1 MRWRLIAATII
12 FLLTTAQSREPQS
25 QTTPTF
31 SISVNLIKVPISI
44 FDESGSPVQKPL
56 REDLRLYEDG
66 HLQQIRSF
74 GVDINPT
81 SVVLLLDTSATV
93 KKELKKIKE
102 AAENFASELSDD
114 DRISIIAFSDE
125 PDLLLDWTDDTKQV
139 GKALRKI
146 DQGLRTALYD
156 AMLMGARDQLR
167 GIDGRKALILLT
179 DCLNNQSVASF
190 QEASNAILQSQA
202 SLYVVSKTVMVR
214 QAAYKQRRVVM
225 LAGIYKR
232 LFGDDNYIEE
242 FFKKRETEMTELA
255 ESTGG
260 RCYFPSD
267 YDRIKGVYAEVAKE
281 LKNQLYLTYIS
292 NQTMSPGS
300 YHRISIEY
308 LAPSSKLIYRK
319 GYYYSPA
326 PSTTRIR

>member
-1 MRWRLIAATII
+1 MAATII
-12 FLLTTAQSREPQS
+12 FLLTTAQSREPRS

-31 SISVNLIKVPISI
+31 SVSVNLIKVPISI
-44 FDESGSPVQKPL
+44 CDENGSPVQKPL
-56 REDLRLYEDG
+56 REDIRLYEDG
-66 HLQQIRSF
+66 HLQQVRSF
-74 GVDINPT
+74 GVDLNPI

-102 AAENFASELSDD
+102 AAEDFASELSGD
-114 DRISIIAFSDE
+114 DRISIIAFADE
-125 PDLLLDWTDDTKQV
+125 PDLLLDWTDNTKLV

-146 DQGLRTALYD
+146 DPGLRTALYD

-167 GIDGRKALILLT
+167 GIEGRKALILLT
-179 DCLNNQSVASF
+179 DCLNNQSIASF
-190 QEASNAILQSQA
+190 QEASNAIIQSQA
-202 SLYVVSKTVMVR
+202 SLYVVSKTNIVR

-232 LFGDDNYIEE
+232 LFGDDDYIEQ

-281 LKNQLYLTYIS
+281 LKTKLYLTYVS
-292 NQTMSPGS
+292 NQAVSPGS
-300 YHRISIEY
+300 FHRIGIEY

-319 GYYYSPA
+319 GYYNDPA
-326 PSTTRIR
+326 PISTRIR